1 MNVKHQNFKS
11 IKGDA
16 TNLSNFKDNQF
27 DIVFSNSLI
36 EHLYTYE
43 NMKLMANET
52 MRVGKKFFVQTP
64 NKYFPIEPHYF
75 FPFFQFMP
83 YKMKKAFNDK
93 N

>member
-75 FPFFQFMP
+75 FHFFNSCHI
-83 YKMKKAFNDK
+83 K
-93 N
+93 